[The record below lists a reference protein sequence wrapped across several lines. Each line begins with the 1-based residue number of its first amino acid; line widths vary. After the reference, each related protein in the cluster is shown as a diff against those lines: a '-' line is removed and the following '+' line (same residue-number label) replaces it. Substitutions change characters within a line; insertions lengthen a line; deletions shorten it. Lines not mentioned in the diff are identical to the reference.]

1 MGEVR
6 ASQGPAARDGEAVIE
21 LRLKTLAQLYDS
33 LDPSP
38 FREKALD
45 RNVESWLI
53 ECAEE
58 HGPDQS
64 LRLVVH
70 AAPEVLP
77 HAAAVAD
84 AVHTHFQLAVE
95 SAERRHRARL
105 RIHRFAMLLGL
116 VVLAVTLALRRL
128 IGDLGGELAAVLGEG
143 LLILGWVALWRPA
156 EYLLF
161 DTWEQRQSRRV
172 LRQLARM
179 PVELRPPESP

>member
-1 MGEVR
+1 MGDGRMLPGSVVR
-6 ASQGPAARDGEAVIE
+6 HGEAVIE
-21 LRLKTLAQLYDS
+21 LRLQSLSQLYDS

-38 FREKALD
+38 FREKSLD
-45 RNVESWLI
+45 RGVEAWLV

-58 HGPDQS
+58 HGPDRP

-77 HAAAVAD
+77 QGEAVAD
-84 AVHTHFQLAVE
+84 AVHGHFRLALE
-95 SAERRHRARL
+95 SAVRRHRARV
-105 RIHRFAMLLGL
+105 RIHRFAMLIGL
-116 VVLAVTLALRRL
+116 AVLAVTLALRRL
-128 IGDLGGELAAVLGEG
+128 IGDIGGDLSNVLGEG

-172 LRQLARM
+172 LARLATM
-179 PVELRPPESP
+179 PVELRAG

>member
-1 MGEVR
+1 MVGDGRTSPVPRVR
-6 ASQGPAARDGEAVIE
+6 HGEAVIE
-21 LRLKTLAQLYDS
+21 LRLHSLAQLYDS

-45 RNVESWLI
+45 RHVETWLV

-58 HGPDQS
+58 YGPDRS

-77 HAAAVAD
+77 QGDAVAD
-84 AVHTHFQLAVE
+84 AVHTHFRLALD
-95 SAERRHRARL
+95 SAERRHRVRL

-116 VVLAVTLALRRL
+116 AVLGTTLVLRRL
-128 IGDLGGELAAVLGEG
+128 VGDLGGDLADVLGEG

-172 LRQLARM
+172 LAKLATM
-179 PVELRPPESP
+179 PVELRPG

>member
-6 ASQGPAARDGEAVIE
+6 ASRGHAARHGEAVID
-21 LRLKTLAQLYDS
+21 LRLQALSQLYDS

-38 FREKALD
+38 FREKSLD
-45 RNVESWLI
+45 RDVESWLV

-58 HGPDQS
+58 HGPDRP

-77 HAAAVAD
+77 QAAAVAD
-84 AVHTHFQLAVE
+84 AVHTHFRLALE

-128 IGDLGGELAAVLGEG
+128 IGDLGGDLSDVLGEG

-172 LRQLARM
+172 LAQLATM
-179 PVELRPPESP
+179 PVELRPA

>member
-1 MGEVR
+1 MGEVS
-6 ASQGPAARDGEAVIE
+6 ASRGHVARHGEAVID
-21 LRLKTLAQLYDS
+21 LRLQTLSQLYDS

-38 FREKALD
+38 FREKSLD
-45 RNVESWLI
+45 RAVESWLV

-58 HGPDQS
+58 HGPDRS

-70 AAPEVLP
+70 AASEVLKQ
-77 HAAAVAD
+77 AAAVAD
-84 AVHTHFQLAVE
+84 AVHTHFRPALE

-128 IGDLGGELAAVLGEG
+128 IGDLGGDLSEVLGEG

-172 LRQLARM
+172 LTRLSKV
-179 PVELRPPESP
+179 PVEVRPA

>member
-1 MGEVR
+1 MGAAR
-6 ASQGPAARDGEAVIE
+6 IPPSDAARRPAAIIE
-21 LRLKTLAQLYDS
+21 LRLNTLGQLYDS

-38 FREKALD
+38 FREKSLD
-45 RNVESWLI
+45 RKVEAWLV

-58 HGPDQS
+58 HGPDRD

-77 HAAAVAD
+77 EAAAVAD
-84 AVHTHFQLAVE
+84 AVQTHFRLALE
-95 SAERRHRARL
+95 SALRRHRARL

-116 VVLAVTLALRRL
+116 AVLASTLALRRL
-128 IGDLGGELAAVLGEG
+128 IGDLGGDLSEVLGEG

-172 LRQLARM
+172 LARPSAM
-179 PVELRPPESP
+179 PVELLPA